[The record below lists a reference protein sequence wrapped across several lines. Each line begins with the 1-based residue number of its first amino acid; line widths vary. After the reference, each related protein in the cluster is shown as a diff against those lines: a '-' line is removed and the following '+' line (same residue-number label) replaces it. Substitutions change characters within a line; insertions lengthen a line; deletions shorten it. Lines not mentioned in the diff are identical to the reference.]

1 MNNVIVIVIVIA
13 FIIIIIISLLVLSL
27 ANMEIDILE
36 ESLIS
41 IFDEFLYFSL
51 FLLFFIIFSL
61 G

>member
-1 MNNVIVIVIVIA
+1 MNNIIVIVIA
-13 FIIIIIISLLVLSL
+13 LIIIIIISLLVLSL
-27 ANMEIDILE
+27 ANMKMNILE

-41 IFDEFLYFSL
+41 IFDEFWYFSL